1 MIALKVQSEVGS
13 ALAQILTRLAEIIRA
28 RQRLQGQI
36 RAMTSQGRMSGTIVG
51 LLPIFVLTA
60 FSLIQPS
67 YVHVLFYDPTGIKV
81 LKGAILLDGVVFFTI
96 RRILAVEF

>member
-1 MIALKVQSEVGS
+1 
-13 ALAQILTRLAEIIRA
+13 LTRLAEIIHA

-81 LKGAILLDGVVFFTI
+81 LKGAILLDGVAFITI